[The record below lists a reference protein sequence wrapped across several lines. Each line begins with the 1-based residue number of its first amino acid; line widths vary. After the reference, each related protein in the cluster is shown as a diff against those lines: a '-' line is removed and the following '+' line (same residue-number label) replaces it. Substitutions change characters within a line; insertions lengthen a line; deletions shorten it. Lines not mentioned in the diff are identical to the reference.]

1 MPWQRCLSHVQQSAI
16 HHCSKVSHRKEV
28 CQDIRDITN
37 GPSKVLAEE
46 MWECKVSKWIECDSK
61 LGEWLEETIPLTMTF
76 FSFPRGH
83 WKKIRTNNLAETFNK
98 EIKRRTRLASL
109 LPNTDSLLLL
119 VSSRAMETSEDWEM
133 IRALIKF

>member
-1 MPWQRCLSHVQQSAI
+1 
-16 HHCSKVSHRKEV
+16 
-28 CQDIRDITN
+28 
-37 GPSKVLAEE
+37 